1 MAKSNTLTLTVDI
14 RKTRKYLLYQGYGNM
29 ADKYSIIRYPQ
40 EFGEGMKFLTNWMME
55 IQKDE
60 LMKHEDDA
68 DFDKACSKLDYS

>member
-1 MAKSNTLTLTVDI
+1 MAKSNTLTIAQDI
-14 RKTRKYLLYQGYGNM
+14 RKTKKYLLYQGYGNM
-29 ADKYSIIRYPQ
+29 ANKYSIIRYPQ
-40 EFGEGMKFLTNWMME
+40 IYGETIMFLTNWIME